1 MTGNVNFVVLLQQV
15 FSIFFFCRPRNPQFM
30 SRSRHRIIA
39 SGNSVVSLRRRVD
52 AGILM
57 KRLLHQAAVIE

>member
-30 SRSRHRIIA
+30 FPPRHRVIG
-39 SGNSVVSLRRRVD
+39 SGNNVASLGCRVD

-57 KRLLHQAAVIE
+57 KKATASGRGD